1 MRRSKLELYV
11 SVLNSVLIHG
21 PINITALSLRA
32 RLNYVQL
39 KPIILNLVKKGAAQ
53 EQITQNGS
61 IFYTATPLGYRLSTQ
76 FKQTENLQ
84 PPIGYQ
90 PQKEIIA
97 LFTT

>member
-11 SVLNSVLIHG
+11 SVLNAVLIHG

-76 FKQTENLQ
+76 FKQTDKTQTHNNSQLQ
-84 PPIGYQ
+84 QEVP
-90 PQKEIIA
+90 EMFA
-97 LFTT
+97 T